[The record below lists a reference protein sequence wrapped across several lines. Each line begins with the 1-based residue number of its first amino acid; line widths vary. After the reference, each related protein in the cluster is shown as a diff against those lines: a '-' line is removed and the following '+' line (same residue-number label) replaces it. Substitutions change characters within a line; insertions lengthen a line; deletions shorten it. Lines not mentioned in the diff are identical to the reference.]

1 MNDAAL
7 SFPQITTILDVT
19 DRLGLDRE
27 WVEIPLSPEPGGIV
41 HYLANGKLEIIVDSA
56 MPFDAWLATLPA
68 RIHAVTDAKTG
79 SSTGSGG
86 SVHQ

>member
-27 WVEIPLSPEPGGIV
+27 WVEIPLSPEPSGTV
-41 HYLANGKLEIIVDSA
+41 RRLANGKLEIIVDSD
-56 MPFDAWLATLPA
+56 MPFDSWLATLPD
-68 RIHAVTDAKTG
+68 RIQALDNVSAAPQPRSEDR
-79 SSTGSGG
+79 
-86 SVHQ
+86 